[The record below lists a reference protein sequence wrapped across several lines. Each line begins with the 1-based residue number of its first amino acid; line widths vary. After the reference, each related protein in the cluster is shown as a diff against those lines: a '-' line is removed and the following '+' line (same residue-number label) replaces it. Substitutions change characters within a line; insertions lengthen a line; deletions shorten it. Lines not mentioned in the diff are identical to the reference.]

1 MEKTLLKQ
9 ILLDQKH
16 TLQSYEIEPRAYDI
30 DMQMNYVFVGV
41 RRAGK
46 SYMLYHV
53 IRQLVAEGH
62 SWDEILYMNFEDER
76 LEKFD
81 TDDFSLLLECHQE
94 LFNVEIP
101 MIFLDEMQNIPGWEK
116 FARRMADAKARIML
130 TGSNAK
136 MLSRDIMTTLGG
148 RFIPMDIYPYSFE
161 EMLDVLSIR
170 HDEKALLQTNLRA
183 KILRQYAEYLH
194 WGGMPETAHAQQK
207 RQYLSSVYQKIYLND
222 IAARNKI
229 SNFSALRL
237 LVKKVADSL
246 RQPISYN
253 RLSNIVST
261 INGKISVPTIQSY
274 ISAVED
280 AWLLLRLRNIAG
292 SLTDKESVCKYY
304 FVDNGFLNL
313 FLFDGETALLENQ
326 VALELFR
333 RFGHDLENDTVYF
346 YHSGVEVDFYIPAE
360 EWAIQVCYSLNDPQ
374 TLKRE
379 KDGLLKITKVLPC
392 RRRTIITYDTSD
404 TLHDEQGEIDV
415 IPCWRWM
422 LSSED

>member
-16 TLQSYEIEPRAYDI
+16 TLQSYEIEPRAYDT

>member
-1 MEKTLLKQ
+1 MDKALLKQ
-9 ILLDQKH
+9 IMLDQKR
-16 TLQSYEIEPRAYDI
+16 TLQTYEIEPRAYSI
-30 DMQMNYVFVGV
+30 DSQLNYVFVGV

-53 IRQLVAEGH
+53 IQQLVAEGC
-62 SWDEILYMNFEDER
+62 SWDQVLYMNFEDER
-76 LEKFD
+76 LENF
-81 TDDFSLLLECHQE
+81 TAEDFSTMIACHQE
-94 LFNVEIP
+94 LYGVELP
-101 MIFLDEMQNIPGWEK
+101 MIFLDEMQNILGWEK
-116 FARRMADAKARIML
+116 FARRMADAKTRVML

-136 MLSRDIMTTLGG
+136 MLSREIMTTLGG
-148 RFIPMDIYPYSFE
+148 RFVPIDIYPYSFS
-161 EMLDVLSIR
+161 EMLNVQNVSRDAQ
-170 HDEKALLQTNLRA
+170 ALLQTNLRSA
-183 KILRQYAEYLH
+183 IIRQFAEYLH
-194 WGGMPETAHAQQK
+194 WGGMPEIAHAIQK

-229 SNFSALRL
+229 SNLPALRL
-237 LVKKVADSL
+237 LVKKVAESV

-261 INGKISVPTIQSY
+261 INGKISVPTVQSY

-280 AWLLLRLRNIAG
+280 GWLLLRLRNIAANV
-292 SLTDKESVCKYY
+292 TEKESVCKYY

-333 RFGHDLENDTVYF
+333 RYGHDLENDTVYF
-346 YHSGVEVDFYIPAE
+346 FHSGVEVDFYIPSE
-360 EWAIQVCYSLNDPQ
+360 ELAIQVCHSFNDAQ

-379 KDGLLKITKVLPC
+379 KEGLLKITKVLPC
-392 RRRTIITYDTSD
+392 RRRTIITYDTAD

-415 IPCWRWM
+415 VPCWQW
-422 LSSED
+422 LIEK

>member
-1 MEKTLLKQ
+1 MEKMLLKQ

-53 IRQLVAEGH
+53 IRQWVAEGH

-76 LEKFD
+76 LENFD
-81 TDDFSLLLECHQE
+81 SNDFSLLLECHQE
-94 LFNVEIP
+94 LFNVEKP
-101 MIFLDEMQNIPGWEK
+101 LIFLDEMQNIPGWEK
-116 FARRMADAKARIML
+116 FARRMADSKAHIML

-136 MLSRDIMTTLGG
+136 VLSREIMTTLGG
-148 RFIPMDIYPYSFE
+148 RFIPMDIYPYSFK
-161 EMLDVLSIR
+161 EMLGVLAIR
-170 HDEKALLQTNLRA
+170 HDERAQLQTNLRA

-194 WGGMPETAHAQQK
+194 WGGMPETAHMQQK

-229 SNFSALRL
+229 SNLSALRL

-346 YHSGVEVDFYIPAE
+346 FHSGVEVDFYIPAE
-360 EWAIQVCYSLNDPQ
+360 EWAIQVCHSFNDPQ

-404 TLHDEQGEIDV
+404 TLHDEQGDIEV
-415 IPCWRWM
+415 IPCWQWM
-422 LSSED
+422 LSVDN

>member
-1 MEKTLLKQ
+1 MDKLLLKQ
-9 ILLDQKH
+9 ILLDQQH
-16 TLQSYEIEPRAYDI
+16 TLQSYEIEPRTYAI
-30 DMQMNYVFVGV
+30 DPYMNYVFVGV

-46 SYMLYHV
+46 SYMLYH
-53 IRQLVAEGH
+53 IIHQIVAEGH
-62 SWDEILYMNFEDER
+62 SWDDILYMNFEDER
-76 LEKFD
+76 LEAFD
-81 TDDFSLLLECHQE
+81 ANDFSLLLECHQE
-94 LFNVEIP
+94 LFNVENP

-116 FARRMADAKARIML
+116 FARRMADSKTHIML

-136 MLSRDIMTTLGG
+136 MLSREIMTTLGG
-148 RFIPMDIYPYSFE
+148 RFMPMDIYPYSFE
-161 EMLDVLSIR
+161 EMLNILAIR
-170 HDEKALLQTNLRA
+170 HDEKALLQTNLRT
-183 KILRQYAEYLH
+183 KILRQYNEYLH
-194 WGGMPETAHAQQK
+194 WGGMPETAHALQK

-229 SNFSALRL
+229 SNLSALRL
-237 LVKKVADSL
+237 LVKKLADSL

-360 EWAIQVCYSLNDPQ
+360 EWAIQVCYSYNDPQ

-404 TLHDEQGEIDV
+404 TLHDEQGDIEV
-415 IPCWRWM
+415 IPCWKWM
-422 LSSED
+422 LPTKD